1 MALYGTCNYSYTEY
15 IYIHTICQR
24 EKIIDSVRSCGNSL
38 RNKAANKNVPGKF
51 SHYQY
56 Y

>member
-1 MALYGTCNYSYTEY
+1 MEHVSIHTLS

-24 EKIIDSVRSCGNSL
+24 EKIIDSVWSCGSL

>member
-1 MALYGTCNYSYTEY
+1 MEHVSIHTLS

-24 EKIIDSVRSCGNSL
+24 EKIIDSVWPCGSL
-38 RNKAANKNVPGKF
+38 RNKAANNVPGKF
-51 SHYQY
+51 SHHCKY